1 MNFLPDRAAL
11 RQCVMFVYYYPVCI
25 SLLRHPCGVLKSQLS
40 AANLLLT
47 QVNMLPELGYSIQR
61 SVMLET

>member
-1 MNFLPDRAAL
+1 MNFPPDRAAL
-11 RQCVMFVYYYPVCI
+11 RQCVMFLYYYPECI

-40 AANLLLT
+40 AADLLLT

>member
-1 MNFLPDRAAL
+1 MNFPPDGAVL

-25 SLLRHPCGVLKSQLS
+25 SLLRHPRGVLKGQFS
-40 AANLLLT
+40 AANLLFT

-61 SVMLET
+61 SVMLEA